1 MEILGQ
7 NIAMESDLQEVLN
20 EKFNDSSLKNIEVIK
35 TNKKKI
41 IAGFEA
47 DEYYLISK
55 KDTNTFSNSDSNRID
70 TTSVYMCKE
79 INPNY
84 KLTTLKTFLSE
95 DFKKNFSFAKFG
107 ILAIHSKYLVFE
119 AKEVKRVKLND
130 SIFTIPVDYKKMQM
144 PKFKD
149 K

>member
-1 MEILGQ
+1 MKILSQ
-7 NIAMESDLQEVLN
+7 NIAMESELQEVLN
-20 EKFNDSSLKNIEVIK
+20 ENINDSLLKNIEVIK

-47 DEYYLISK
+47 DEYFLISK
-55 KDTNTFSNSDSNRID
+55 QDTNSLSNSDSNRID

-79 INPNY
+79 INPKY
-84 KLTTLKTFLSE
+84 KHTTLKTFLSE

-107 ILAIHSKYLVFE
+107 ILAIHSKYSVLE
-119 AKEVKRVKLND
+119 AKEVIREKLND
-130 SIFTIPVDYKKMQM
+130 SIFTIPADYKKMQM